1 MLPLYVFIPSQQIL
15 LDAERYTATF
25 VRVTFI
31 AMLMTPIA
39 CSFNVT
45 DMYKKIPSPK
55 RNTRRA
61 IEVKESDVSTA
72 LSTRRVSQGSKI
84 IFFFG
89 PNKAPLRIVIVLF
102 FL

>member
-61 IEVKESDVSTA
+61 IEVK
-72 LSTRRVSQGSKI
+72 
-84 IFFFG
+84 
-89 PNKAPLRIVIVLF
+89 
-102 FL
+102 